1 MSTRTR
7 TLAAAG
13 SIWVVAMVV
22 GLIAGGF
29 VWIAI
34 VGAVVMAALSTAF
47 RGGPASG
54 GRQRNRNRN
63 RNRDRSS

>member
-1 MSTRTR
+1 MSTRNR
-7 TLAAAG
+7 TLAAVG
-13 SIWVVAMVV
+13 SIWVILMVV
-22 GLIAGGF
+22 GLIVGGF

-47 RGGPASG
+47 RGGTASV

-63 RNRDRSS
+63 RNR